1 MAAGGMSNST
11 PESGRAQPAIAIEGA
26 GVSTRDNQHL
36 GASASPESRR
46 YHELAKRRI
55 AGGVNS
61 NVRLSGL
68 PICFASGSGSR
79 LLDVDGNVYIDYALG
94 MGPNILGHAPPAV
107 IDEVSRTL
115 GIGQLF
121 AGQHVLELELA
132 NSFCSCVKSAD
143 LVRFG
148 LSGSEMVQAAL
159 RLARA
164 YTARSEI
171 VKFEGHYHGWFD
183 NIFIN
188 QNGPIADEGDRSPRQ
203 HHLQSAGQALH
214 ASDDVV
220 VLPWN
225 DFEAIDRYVVANAS
239 KIAAIITEP
248 VMLNTGGILPK
259 QGYLQHLRRVTKAH
273 GIVLIF
279 DEVITGFR
287 VALGGA
293 QELYGV
299 EPDLSVFAKALGAGF
314 PVSALAGRR
323 EIMELIAS
331 GRVNH
336 SGTYNANVVS
346 LAAAIAVLRELSADG
361 QAAYKRINV
370 LGGMLMEGLAASAL
384 RCGVD
389 IQISGLPSAF
399 HTCFASH
406 PIHDYTSYARADQ
419 KRLGLFLAALLEYG
433 VRPTGRGTWFLSSA
447 HTDSDIT
454 STLDAAG
461 RALQRVA

>member
-1 MAAGGMSNST
+1 
-11 PESGRAQPAIAIEGA
+11 
-26 GVSTRDNQHL
+26 VSTLNEQHW
-36 GASASPESRR
+36 GTSAAAESRH
-46 YHELAKRRI
+46 YHELAKMRI

-61 NVRLSGL
+61 NVRLSGS
-68 PICFASGSGSR
+68 PICFASGTGSR
-79 LLDVDGNVYIDYALG
+79 LTDVDGNVYIDYALG
-94 MGPNILGHAPPAV
+94 MGPNILGNAPRAV
-107 IDEVSRTL
+107 TDEVARTL
-115 GIGQLF
+115 SIGQLF
-121 AGQHVLELELA
+121 AGQHALELELA
-132 NSFCSCVKSAD
+132 NKLCSCVRSAE

-159 RLARA
+159 RVARA
-164 YTARSEI
+164 YTERPEI
-171 VKFEGHYHGWFD
+171 IKFEGHYHGWFD

-188 QNGPIADEGDRSPRQ
+188 QSGPIAEGDPLPRP
-203 HHLQSAGQALH
+203 HHLQSEGQSPH

-225 DFEAIDRYVVANAS
+225 DFEAIDRYVSANAS

-259 QGYLQHLRRVTKAH
+259 QGYLQHLCRMAKAH
-273 GIVLIF
+273 DIVLIF

-293 QELYGV
+293 QELYDV

-323 EIMELIAS
+323 EIMELFAS

-336 SGTYNANVVS
+336 SGTYNANLVS
-346 LAAAIAVLRELSADG
+346 ISAALATLRELSADG
-361 QAAYKRINV
+361 QAAYRRINA
-370 LGGMLMEGLAASAL
+370 LGRTLMEGIAASAQ

-389 IQISGLPSAF
+389 LQISGLPSAF

-406 PIHDYTSYARADQ
+406 PIHDYTTYSRADH
-419 KRLGLFLAALLEYG
+419 KRLSLFLAALLERG
-433 VRPTGRGTWFLSSA
+433 VRPTGRGTWFMSTA
-447 HTDSDIT
+447 HTDSDIA
-454 STLDAAG
+454 STLDAVG
-461 RALQRVA
+461 HALQRIL